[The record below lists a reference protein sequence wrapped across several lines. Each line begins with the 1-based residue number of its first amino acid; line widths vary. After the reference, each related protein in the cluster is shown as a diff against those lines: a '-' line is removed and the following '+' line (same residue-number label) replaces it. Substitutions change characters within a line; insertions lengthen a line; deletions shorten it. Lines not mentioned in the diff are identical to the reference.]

1 VLRADPTLVE
11 YLSALTS
18 LYLEV
23 DQKQLAVK
31 ALEEVDELLK
41 LFKPPND
48 QSEIIL
54 LI

>member
-1 VLRADPTLVE
+1 MHRADPNLVE

-23 DQKQLAVK
+23 DEKQLAVK

-48 QSEIIL
+48 QSEL
-54 LI
+54 MMLI